1 MIAIK
6 QVCSENNIK
15 KFVWG
20 KTIWRNLQVQYV
32 RGGVARNVAESMAQL
47 GTCPLLISVVGED
60 FAGWLFRFQ
69 LLSFF
74 CCCCKDPPHLL
85 SQLKLTMYVCI
96 FNLHVQGILC
106 SAIGNHLGFQ

>member
-74 CCCCKDPPHLL
+74 VVVARILLICCL
-85 SQLKLTMYVCI
+85 
-96 FNLHVQGILC
+96 N
-106 SAIGNHLGFQ
+106 

>member
-15 KFVWG
+15 IFVWG

-74 CCCCKDPPHLL
+74 CCCCKDP
-85 SQLKLTMYVCI
+85 SSSVVSIEADYVCLY
-96 FNLHVQGILC
+96 F
-106 SAIGNHLGFQ
+106 

>member
-1 MIAIK
+1 MGGLKWQSVFKEHRNMIAIK
-6 QVCSENNIK
+6 QVCSETNIK

-69 LLSFF
+69 LLSF
-74 CCCCKDPPHLL
+74 CCCCFCKDP
-85 SQLKLTMYVCI
+85 SSSVVSIEADYVCLY
-96 FNLHVQGILC
+96 F
-106 SAIGNHLGFQ
+106 

>member
-6 QVCSENNIK
+6 QVCSETNIK

-60 FAGWLFRFQ
+60 FAGDS
-69 LLSFF
+69 LLGHWKSLGLSIAGQCQVF
-74 CCCCKDPPHLL
+74 PPPL
-85 SQLKLTMYVCI
+85 
-96 FNLHVQGILC
+96 
-106 SAIGNHLGFQ
+106 